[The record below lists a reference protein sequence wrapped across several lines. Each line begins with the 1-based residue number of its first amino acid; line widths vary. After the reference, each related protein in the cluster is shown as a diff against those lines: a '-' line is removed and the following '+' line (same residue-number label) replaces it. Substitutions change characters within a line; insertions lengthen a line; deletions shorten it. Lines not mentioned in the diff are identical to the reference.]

1 MAKSKRQVKPALT
14 PEEQE
19 NRLIA
24 EAIDLAERK
33 ILDGTASPQIV
44 VHYLKLGTAKA
55 KLENEKLRE
64 ENRLLKAK
72 TANLESQ
79 KRSEEFYQKVLSA
92 MRDYSGIDDGE
103 IIDEY

>member
-24 EAIDLAERK
+24 EATDLAERK

-44 VHYLKLGTAKA
+44 VHYLKLGTA
-55 KLENEKLRE
+55 NEKLQE

-79 KRSEEFYQKVLSA
+79 KRSEEFYQKVLAA

>member
-24 EAIDLAERK
+24 EATNLAERK
-33 ILDGTASPQIV
+33 ILEIV

-55 KLENEKLRE
+55 KLENEKLQE

-79 KRSEEFYQKVLSA
+79 KRSEEFYQKVLAA
-92 MRDYSGIDDGE
+92 MRDYSGADDGD